1 MFQIKSFVFKKNT
14 LSIQYKAV
22 PLCSEMGGVTIDR

>member
-1 MFQIKSFVFKKNT
+1 MFQINTIVFTKNT